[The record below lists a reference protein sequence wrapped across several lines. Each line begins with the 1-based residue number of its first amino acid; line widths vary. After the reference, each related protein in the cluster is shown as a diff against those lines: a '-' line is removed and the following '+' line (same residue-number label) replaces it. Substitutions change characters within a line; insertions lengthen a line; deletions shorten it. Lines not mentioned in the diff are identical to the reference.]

1 MNNQILNFASHW
13 FDVENSNI
21 STTIYSNFNI
31 HSAEYHESIRKRF
44 RAYCRIKLSI
54 SSLQE
59 LLAFFKEIADKKLLP
74 QSAFIDIVE
83 LEYVLS
89 EFFQFYVLGFSEE
102 DINKNKYKWS
112 FKNYLKF
119 GDGFYDKNYKGT
131 ILKYNECYK
140 K

>member
-1 MNNQILNFASHW
+1 MNNQILNFATHW

-21 STTIYSNFNI
+21 STIIYSTFNTN
-31 HSAEYHESIRKRF
+31 SAEYHESIRQRF

-59 LLAFFKEIADKKLLP
+59 LLVFFKEIDDKKLLP

-112 FKNYLKF
+112 FKDYLKTD
-119 GDGFYDKNYKGT
+119 DGFCHPEYKGT
-131 ILKYNECYK
+131 ILKYVE
-140 K
+140 